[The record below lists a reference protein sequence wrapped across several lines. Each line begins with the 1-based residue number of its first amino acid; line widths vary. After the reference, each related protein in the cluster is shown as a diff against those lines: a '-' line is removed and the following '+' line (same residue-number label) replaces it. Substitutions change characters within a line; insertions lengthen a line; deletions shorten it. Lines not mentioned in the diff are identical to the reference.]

1 MWGDSDAPRRNSIE
15 LLMQPIYTELTANH
29 IDMMKQDKECIKLLK
44 TWKDKRDLCQLVTDI
59 LILI

>member
-29 IDMMKQDKECIKLLK
+29 RYDEA
-44 TWKDKRDLCQLVTDI
+44 R
-59 LILI
+59 